1 MGGVGRV
8 TDTIDHHDYAIYLAQ
23 AAIRDFERI
32 DIYDSLEEYALDYDL
47 GIDDLSSGDVDKIR
61 NIMNDIALDLR

>member
-1 MGGVGRV
+1 M

-32 DIYDSLEEYALDYDL
+32 DIYDSLEEYALDYEL
-47 GIDDLSSGDVDKIR
+47 GVEDLSSADVDKIR
-61 NIMNDIALDLR
+61 IIMNDIALDMR